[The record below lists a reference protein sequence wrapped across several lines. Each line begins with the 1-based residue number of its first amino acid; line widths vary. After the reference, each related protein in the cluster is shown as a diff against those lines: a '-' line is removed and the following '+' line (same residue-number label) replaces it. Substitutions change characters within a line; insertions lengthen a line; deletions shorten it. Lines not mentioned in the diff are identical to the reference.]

1 MTGEFAGRRVALFEP
16 NGSLTT
22 NPTLYGLVHGLVESG
37 ARVDLWTPGG
47 SDDPYPTE
55 PVRTFPFI
63 WPRAIA
69 SGGLRGSLR
78 AFLDEGLRRR
88 TRRRFSSE
96 RYDLA
101 IGVDSAGLIAAFPH
115 ARKREVPLAYIS
127 FEIFFSAELSE
138 TRDVREKALEREA
151 NAYASLTVVQD
162 DLRAGLLG
170 AENGVDADEMFRV
183 PVAPSGPVVTERSSY
198 LRDRLGIP
206 PDKVIVLH
214 SGSFAPWTYS
224 EELLA
229 IVSSWPSTHALVV
242 HGHLGGE
249 GRNLPNDTGSRVYYS
264 QGPLP
269 PDEYMEMVSSA
280 DIGLAL
286 YKPVGPSRFTQ
297 KNVANIG
304 LASGKFGAYM
314 KCGLPTISVAQ
325 PTYADLLGR
334 YNFGANVPLMDALP
348 DALTAVAQNAGTHR
362 EQAHRLFA
370 ELLDFDLHW
379 PGLRTRL
386 AALMRGL
393 EPSRSR

>member
-1 MTGEFAGRRVALFEP
+1 MTLTGELAGRRVALFEP

-22 NPTLYGLVHGLVESG
+22 NPTLYGLVHGLVDSG
-37 ARVDLWTPGG
+37 AEVDLWTPGG
-47 SDDPYPTE
+47 SGDPYPTE
-55 PVRTFPFI
+55 PVRTFQFI

-69 SGGLRGSLR
+69 SGGLRGTLR
-78 AFLDEGLRRR
+78 TFLDEGIRRR
-88 TRRRFSSE
+88 TQRRFSIE

-115 ARKREVPLAYIS
+115 ARKREVPLVYFS
-127 FEIFFSAELSE
+127 FEIFFQDELSE
-138 TRDVREKALEREA
+138 PRDVREKALEREA

-206 PDKVIVLH
+206 ADKVIVLH

-224 EELLA
+224 EELLES
-229 IVSSWPSTHALVV
+229 VSSWPSTHVLVV
-242 HGHLGGE
+242 HGHIPVESRAEQNGT
-249 GRNLPNDTGSRVYYS
+249 DSRVYYS

-269 PDEYMEMVSSA
+269 PGEYMEMVSSA

-297 KNVANIG
+297 ENVANIG
-304 LASGKFGAYM
+304 LASGTFGAYM
-314 KCGLPTISVAQ
+314 KCGLPTVSVAQ
-325 PTYADLLGR
+325 PTYVDLLGR
-334 YNFGANVPLMDALP
+334 YNFGANVPSMEALP
-348 DALTAVAQNAGTHR
+348 GALIAVGENVRTHR
-362 EQAHRLFA
+362 EQAHRLFF

-379 PGLRTRL
+379 PALRARL
-386 AALMRGL
+386 AALTR
-393 EPSRSR
+393 